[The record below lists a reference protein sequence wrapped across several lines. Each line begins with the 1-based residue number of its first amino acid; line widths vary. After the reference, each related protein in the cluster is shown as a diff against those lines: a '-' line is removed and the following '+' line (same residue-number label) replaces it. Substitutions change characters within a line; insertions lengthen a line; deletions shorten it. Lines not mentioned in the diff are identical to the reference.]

1 MQMEFKVRQDE
12 YNSLLKRK
20 EVLIEVDHE
29 ESGTPSRIE
38 LKKAVAAKY
47 GTKPENVY
55 VVDVETKTGTQNAIC
70 ELQVYDD
77 PKIAA
82 SIVPKYIQVRD
93 LPSEERKKAREQKA
107 KKEEKPKEEKAKVEK
122 AKEAKPKQE
131 EKTKQEEKAQ
141 PEPPK
146 KSKEGA
152 AK

>member
-1 MQMEFKVRQDE
+1 MHMEFKVMQDN
-12 YNSLLKRK
+12 YNALLKRK

-47 GTKPENVY
+47 GTKPDNVY

-77 PKIAA
+77 PKVAA
-82 SIVPKYIQVRD
+82 NIVPKYIQVRD
-93 LPSEERKKAREQKA
+93 LPPEEQKKAREQKA
-107 KKEEKPKEEKAKVEK
+107 KKKEEKPKEEKAKVEK
-122 AKEAKPKQE
+122 GKEEKPKQE
-131 EKTKQEEKAQ
+131 EKKQ
-141 PEPPK
+141 PEAPK

-152 AK
+152 AQ